1 MKITKNKQSAVN
13 ASTDTQE
20 LNNMIYS
27 DAIGYIQD
35 AISSLSAIVRRSQD
49 PIAVEAINDLSVVL
63 LDLNSSNNAS
73 NN

>member
-13 ASTDTQE
+13 ASTDTPE

>member
-1 MKITKNKQSAVN
+1 MKITKNKQSTVN

-63 LDLNSSNNAS
+63 LDLNSSNDAS

>member
-13 ASTDTQE
+13 ASTDTEE

-49 PIAVEAINDLSVVL
+49 PVAVEAINDLSVVL
-63 LDLNSSNNAS
+63 LDLNSSNDAS

>member
-49 PIAVEAINDLSVVL
+49 PIAIEAINDLSVVL
-63 LDLNSSNNAS
+63 LDLNSSNGAS
-73 NN
+73 KN